1 MKNNIQGKGYN
12 KGDKYEDKITNI
24 LIDKGILPEDYK
36 RAGASN
42 RSDIEIIYKNPSTNN
57 FQELWEITDK
67 EKFAKYYGNC
77 NFKNDSTYEKACKSI
92 TRLRECNKYDQCS
105 WIE

>member
-36 RAGASN
+36 
-42 RSDIEIIYKNPSTNN
+42 K
-57 FQELWEITDK
+57 
-67 EKFAKYYGNC
+67 
-77 NFKNDSTYEKACKSI
+77 YEK
-92 TRLRECNKYDQCS
+92 KYS
-105 WIE
+105 WLNINFFNFML